1 MGSVAESVFRAT
13 SRTVMLVKPERPA
26 VAMEPDE
33 ERYLHI
39 P

>member
-26 VAMEPDE
+26 VVKRHDE
-33 ERYLHI
+33 ELYLHI